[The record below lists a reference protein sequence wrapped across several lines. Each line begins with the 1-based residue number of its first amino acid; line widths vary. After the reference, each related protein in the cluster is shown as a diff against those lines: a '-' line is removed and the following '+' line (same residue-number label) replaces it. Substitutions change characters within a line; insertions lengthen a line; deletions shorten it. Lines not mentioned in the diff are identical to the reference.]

1 MECQMRRYH
10 KNSNGFTM
18 AEMLITVAII
28 VILCGFGFVAVIAHQ
43 RNLKRMEMDE
53 TAQEIFIA
61 AQNHLTAARANGQWS
76 SFLEKTAAE
85 GQEGS
90 RGTAMTYQPSDYNK
104 ASDADEASREF
115 YYFTTENTA
124 VKNGAEALI
133 LPEGSIDETLRGHH
147 FYVEYDAASGTVFGV
162 FYTDSDH
169 PITEVDAKAV
179 SRTEPNDRRDY
190 KADGKRTIIGYY
202 GGALGELNSPG
213 DLYAPS
219 VAVRNAESLV
229 LYVVDKNYYR
239 PVCSKTGAQSFQTKL
254 KLTFEGVTSGEKA
267 VKEVDPSN
275 PSSQTDAFSSAVL
288 AEESDGTFNV
298 VIPSSGASAQQTKA
312 VKAEYYAIVLDSI
325 VRKDGHFANL
335 FPEFIPGEDIR
346 VTVTL
351 TSDKAGEDV
360 SQTVTVNSL
369 FNSVK
374 TEKNG
379 IAASKTVVTVSNPRH
394 LENLSSEVS
403 GVDFAVVKDTTVD
416 TVSVV
421 RNLFWDEDTEAENV
435 AKAQNQ
441 RETVTAFLPAIAS
454 ATGMKSTY
462 GYYADGNQSIEKK
475 DIQVYSYTSKKFG
488 TGAVTSEDTKAQ
500 ISKGACYG
508 ITNTAIQTFE
518 GNNHMLAAFRFEGK
532 QEAALINRAAVLKV
546 SDLVIADATSCVTGE
561 VLNTSDG
568 GNAEM
573 PTAAL
578 LIAKA
583 NSGYAGNDNSA
594 SVENVQIIW
603 YQNGA
608 NKDGITTGNSKVT
621 TEPKAAGTMVY
632 SGNGIASLLIGSI
645 DADRKLSAEE
655 GQTVQQ
661 GEPTKKFTI
670 KNVTIQAGNFNTKKT
685 VNVGVEGNI
694 AAGMIGEIRS
704 GAVTIDGSKE
714 SGDAD
719 TSENNW
725 KTRCKINGKLTLNAM
740 KGTDPV
746 AGGLIGKV
754 ANTVT
759 NQEDLIL
766 QKVYLEADTLQMNG
780 LRKEGQ
786 SIGILGGLIGSVEG
800 GKSVKAEDA
809 DLIARD
815 VNVGIAEN
823 SQEWNAG
830 TAGGIIGSVTGGTKT
845 ELKNVRFTSVN
856 SRLGGKQ
863 AAGGVIGNFASGEG
877 TLESVHVLATSQNEN
892 AAEDNS
898 DKTTKNFRDLNI
910 TAGQEQPS
918 LTVTADQTVMNSS
931 AGGFFGAVTDSS
943 SQLSIRKSSLKTI
956 SMDAES
962 MGAGGSAQGTGNADL
977 TVTGTNVGGLIG
989 YCAGKATTIG
999 DTNSN
1004 DGVILTVQGSFTLG
1018 ENGKK
1023 AGNAG
1028 GLIGKIGNSASGG
1041 TNVSVAIQN
1050 VPLTVRTMTAYAEGT
1065 NGKEGTV
1072 GGFIGNAAT
1081 NVSGITLKDCNLSA
1095 NSVNLGAIETAS
1107 ENAVKAAGGAIGRI
1121 SSGTAVLENLTVLT
1135 PKTDAD
1141 CGEGAEDNYI
1151 KVTASQGKAGGLVGV
1166 AEIGTESLQ
1175 IANAAVSG
1183 SGANDQIEA
1192 GSSAGGL
1199 AGETQAVATSISNSM
1214 ASMYV
1219 RSEGNGGNVGG
1230 SSSTDGAGGLIGSAS
1245 GAVTIQ
1251 NSYSGG
1257 RTSKSEENKPA
1268 YQDKESGQGR
1278 YNVFLVSG
1286 SGAAGGLVGKST
1298 GTLNITNAYS
1308 TSSVKANGATSAAG
1322 GLIGDAQNLTAGNTY
1337 CTGRVYGASGTN
1349 TGSSTSSE
1357 STANYG
1363 YYAGKLGSILSSG
1376 SGRSNTN
1383 YYLKGMDG
1391 APQGAVGTLNGNST
1405 NIQLAE
1411 TVLTSADYYTENCP
1425 LKLNESSAS
1434 VYYYDSS
1441 STQEAAHY
1449 KNNKTVYP
1457 FKTVINTSAR
1467 ALYNPNTGI
1476 KNEGADENRYSQIGD
1491 WEVPAKAAATEFG
1504 PYALIYY
1511 ERIWNPD
1518 TKQLDPTFYYHG
1530 YAIPDGVSATDGSV
1544 QYTEIKTPDDK
1555 LPAGET
1561 WNDHHLLTSSERY
1574 VAEDGYLLLVSNEA
1588 IKEAGGEQSLFLHI
1602 RDSQGLN
1609 NTSINDSQWYTVISD
1624 LKSIN
1629 KYACNEFDG
1638 YVAYK
1643 VDLTVKGDNNRFMPN
1658 NNNAFGTGITIWKS
1672 KYDSNQNKWI
1682 PESPKV
1688 GFTCIPFFAD
1698 AVRGADKGIYQ
1709 NVAYSWT
1716 DSDTS
1721 NNGKA
1726 QAVIRSAEQLENLV
1740 SFDNSCDGF
1749 LSNNGK
1755 RITVEQRLDITYD
1768 EDKVTFYKNGNVNTE
1783 NQIYG
1788 SPTFNAIGKGTGG
1801 TFRSSLRPG
1810 KDENS
1815 KDYYVL
1821 DGLNHPLVGTGPG
1834 VHGGTV
1840 CDLQITNM
1848 HAQYVIGKV
1857 QDKNGNISTPDFN
1870 GSVHDIYVKNS
1881 ELTDG
1886 VIKEIRQAHVYAC
1899 KIQHT
1904 KITNNGFSQSIGNA
1918 SKVSDCTLEDVEIGQ
1933 NGFVETIGIDGTST
1947 VMNCTITNAKIGGD
1961 GFTREIKINSE
1972 VENCRISDAEI
1983 TGNGFAETIGND
1995 GASTVTNCT
2004 IANAKIGEDGF
2015 AQEIKNSSKVENCRI
2030 SDAEI
2035 TGNGFAGTIGNGGT
2049 SELTNCTI
2057 TNATIGKNG
2066 FIHQMN
2072 AGKVSACKIVNATIG
2087 ENGFIN
2093 QYAGTVTDCGIYA
2106 DQTQYDSSQIK
2117 HYKPYKSKN
2126 GIYDYV
2132 AIGIQPDGKRSSEF
2146 IVGFAKD
2153 PTVGGASIK
2162 RCYVAGSLYGAADVS
2177 GFTGRTDKGAEL
2189 NNNYANVVIE
2199 AGREAYGF
2207 SQEIVDYN
2215 AKIQNCHALGVI
2227 RKAQNASGFVGSIT
2241 NGKVSGNYTAFWTVS
2256 ADIWYPFYK
2265 NKTGGNSSNNY
2276 YLTECSINTSTGAPN
2291 TSNYNTNGV
2300 QGKTYQE
2307 LSALSISGQVKATSA
2322 NTKAYYKFMPN
2333 DSAHSVYPYPM
2344 PEGMTAYG
2352 DWSYYHLGAASLVYY
2367 ERIGDQYYLHG
2378 VTADVNG
2385 TEYMTIPGT
2394 LLNETGKTVTEDGYL
2409 LILKNTGGN
2418 DGEYSIGFSN
2428 VNGGNASEQY
2438 TVGTDDANKAFV
2450 QNDTLTS
2457 AMKNALGIK
2466 QDCTVYRFDP
2476 INYLTL
2482 NTEGFSARDT
2492 YALYS
2497 GGVGLTVR
2505 KGSNLIVKFSFL
2517 PIFADTV
2524 TAPTVQNVNGKT
2536 EISFASV
2543 QRDAAQDGADYIIR
2557 SACQLKLLSD
2567 WDGKALGGLGSWNNF
2582 DSDLAKRCS
2591 YLSSTNAGY
2600 KNQLVIRQDMDIQA
2614 PDTNRILFE
2623 NIDGTYKGQA
2633 YTVAG
2638 ESAAKPVKLSG
2649 LKSDFAKEIAPSGM
2663 ISSLVVEDAKYEL
2676 DSANQTRLD
2685 VISASND
2692 LESKGNKNEFV
2703 RYNRGTISDVTIQ
2716 NSDLGTGGLVY
2727 QNEYA
2732 KPSENA
2738 GDDYKSGVI
2747 QNCVIRNSDVKGA
2760 GLVWKNLG
2768 GSITDSS
2775 VENCKTGFAG
2785 FVQKNV
2791 SKDLGKDT
2799 DGNAVYVKAVVDN
2812 CSVRNIVA
2820 AGNGFAGNNTG
2831 VKPTTLFSSTEEQ
2844 AFASCRAEIR
2854 NCSVVNG
2861 VISGYGFAYEN
2872 EKNGLIENCQIYGD
2886 KSQYE
2891 EYLTEAATWTGEQ
2904 AKRRYYPYTDQA
2916 TQRKAA
2922 YELVTMTVKGNFSG
2936 AGFAESND
2944 ENCVIANCS
2953 VTGKIDWKNKQN
2965 LAGFIDVNKGN
2976 ITGSYNN
2983 VIMGSKDNNA
2993 SGKAS
2998 GFVNKNVGSISC
3010 CHSLGTIE
3018 GNKEIAGFAMKNSDK
3033 NSDGEISCSYSAMWS
3048 YKAKE
3053 YSLFAPDNAGGT
3065 FTSCYALSEDSNGTE
3080 ANGITKVTAETLK
3093 SNTELSGVTAGTEVK
3108 TVAYGQLNTGL
3119 SETSKY
3125 PFPCGSPITNYGD
3138 WKENVTA
3145 SGKEKTVTLLAG
3157 SSAVFAEEAVPAL
3170 MSEETADEDI
3180 LQEEGPR
3187 EIQAV
3192 LGEDETE
3199 LHLSEFVPQMKGWK
3213 LLGWLITSPSEL
3225 SASEKTT
3232 TVSDVVTKINK
3243 LSDGDAEASGSSK
3256 AVYELETGTKSYHY
3270 APDAVITVTED
3281 MTLSAVW
3288 VPDDDTVEKAKDG
3301 TLRMDENGNIL
3312 EDENEAVNTG
3322 TTETSEAGTTE
3333 LSTAG
3338 TTETSEAGTT
3348 ESSTAGTTETPEAGT
3363 TEPPT
3368 AGTTET
3374 PEVGT
3379 TESSTAGTTETPK
3392 EGTTESSTTG
3402 TTEMSE
3408 TGATESTELSSSG
3421 TETSAENGGGTCYEI
3436 YQAEY

>member
-1 MECQMRRYH
+1 MRRYH

-61 AQNHLTAARANGQWS
+61 AQNHLTAARASGQWS
-76 SFLEKTAAE
+76 SFLEKTAAK

-90 RGTAMTYQPSDYNK
+90 RGTVMSYKPSDYDK
-104 ASDADEASREF
+104 VSDADAESRKF
-115 YYFTTENTA
+115 YYFTTESAEA

-169 PITEVDAKAV
+169 PITADDATAV
-179 SRTEPNDRRDY
+179 SLSRTDPDARRDY
-190 KADGKRTIIGYY
+190 KVDGKRTIIGYY

-239 PVCSKTGAQSFQTKL
+239 PVSSKTGAPNFKTKL

-275 PSSQTDAFSSAVL
+275 SSSQTDAFSSAVL
-288 AEESDGTFNV
+288 AEESEGTFNV
-298 VIPSSGASAQQTKA
+298 VIPSSGASAQQTTA

-325 VRKDGHFANL
+325 VRKDGHFADL

-346 VTVTL
+346 ITATL

-374 TEKNG
+374 TEKNLSG
-379 IAASKTVVTVSNPRH
+379 IASKTVVTVSNPRH

-403 GVDFAVVKDTTVD
+403 GVDFAEIVKDTTVD

-421 RNLFWDEDTEAENV
+421 RNLFWDEDAEAEDV
-435 AKAQNQ
+435 AKAQSQ
-441 RETVTAFLPAIAS
+441 KETVTAFLPAIAS
-454 ATGMKSTY
+454 ATGMESPF
-462 GYYADGNQSIEKK
+462 GYYADGNQEIAKG
-475 DIQVYSYTSKKFG
+475 DIQVYSYTAKKFG
-488 TGAVTSEDTKAQ
+488 TGAVTSEDAKAT

-518 GNNHMLAAFRFEGK
+518 GNNHMLAAFRFEGM
-532 QEAALINRAAVLKV
+532 QEAALINRAAAVLKV

-561 VLNTSDG
+561 VLNASDG
-568 GNAEM
+568 SNAEM

-583 NSGYAGNDNSA
+583 NSGYAENNGA
-594 SVENVQIIW
+594 SVENVQIVW
-603 YQNGA
+603 YPEGT
-608 NKDGITTGNSKVT
+608 NKDEITTGNSAI
-621 TEPKAAGTMVY
+621 AAAPDAEGTMVY
-632 SGNGIASLLIGSI
+632 SENGIASLLIGSI
-645 DADRKLSAEE
+645 DADQKLSVEE

-661 GEPTKKFTI
+661 GEPSKKFII

-714 SGDAD
+714 AGDAD

-725 KTRCKINGKLTLNAM
+725 KTNCKINGKLTLNAM
-740 KGTDPV
+740 KGMDPV

-754 ANTVT
+754 ADTVT

-786 SIGILGGLIGSVEG
+786 STGILGGLIGSVEG
-800 GKSVKAEDA
+800 GKSVKVEEA
-809 DLIARD
+809 DLIAKN
-815 VNVGIAEN
+815 VHVGIAEN

-830 TAGGIIGSVTGGTKT
+830 TAGGVIGSVIGGTKA

-856 SRLGGKQ
+856 SLLGGKK

-877 TLESVHVLATSQNEN
+877 TLESVHVLATGQNEN
-892 AAEDNS
+892 AAEGS
-898 DKTTKNFRDLNI
+898 SGKITKTFRDLNI
-910 TAGQEQPS
+910 TVGQEQPS
-918 LTVTADQTVMNSS
+918 LTVAVDQTVMDSS
-931 AGGFFGAVTDSS
+931 AGGFFGAVTDHA

-956 SMDAES
+956 SLNAES
-962 MGAGGSAQGTGNADL
+962 MGAGGSAKGTGNADL

-989 YCAGKATTIG
+989 YCADKITTIG

-1004 DGVILTVQGSFTLG
+1004 DEVILTVLGNFTLG
-1018 ENGKK
+1018 KKDKK
-1023 AGNAG
+1023 AGNTG

-1041 TNVSVAIQN
+1041 TNVSVTIQN
-1050 VPLTVRTMTAYAEGT
+1050 VPLTVRTMTAYAEGS

-1095 NSVNLGAIETAS
+1095 NSVNLGAIEAAS

-1121 SSGTAVLENLTVLT
+1121 SSGKAVLENLTVLT
-1135 PKTDAD
+1135 PKADAD

-1166 AEIGTESLQ
+1166 AESGTASLQ
-1175 IANAAVSG
+1175 ITNAAVSG
-1183 SGANDQIEA
+1183 SGTNDQIEA

-1199 AGETQAVATSISNSM
+1199 AGETQAAETSISNSM

-1245 GAVTIQ
+1245 GTVTIQ

-1257 RTSKSEENKPA
+1257 RTSKNEENKPA

-1322 GLIGDAQNLTAGNTY
+1322 GLIGDAQSLTAGNTY

-1349 TGSSTSSE
+1349 TGSSISSE

-1363 YYAGKLGSILSSG
+1363 YYAGKLGSISSSG

-1411 TVLTSADYYTENCP
+1411 TILTSADYYTENCP

-1449 KNNKTVYP
+1449 ENNKTVYP
-1457 FKTVINTSAR
+1457 FKTVIDTSSFAR

-1476 KNEGADENRYSQIGD
+1476 KNEGAGENRYSQIGD

-1629 KYACNEFDG
+1629 KYACSEFDG
-1638 YVAYK
+1638 YMAYK
-1643 VDLTVKGDNNRFMPN
+1643 VDLTVNGNNNRFMPN
-1658 NNNAFGTGITIWKS
+1658 WNNAFGAGITIWKS
-1672 KYDSNQNKWI
+1672 EYDSNQKKWI
-1682 PESPKV
+1682 PKSPKV

-1716 DSDTS
+1716 DSDMS

-1726 QAVIRSAEQLENLV
+1726 QAVIRSAEQLQKLANFEN
-1740 SFDNSCDGF
+1740 SSQSGYMKWNGT
-1749 LSNNGK
+1749 LSMW
-1755 RITVEQRLDITYD
+1755 IQQRLDITFDD
-1768 EDKVTFYKNGNVNTE
+1768 EKVLFYANNIATTKSE
-1783 NQIYG
+1783 NQARYT
-1788 SPTFNAIGKGTGG
+1788 SPTFNTISCGSQYS
-1801 TFRSSLRPG
+1801 SSL
-1810 KDENS
+1810 N
-1815 KDYYVL
+1815 DYDDSFYVL
-1821 DGLNHPLVGTGPG
+1821 DGLNNSFVKEIQ
-1834 VHGGTV
+1834 GGKLF
-1840 CDLQITNM
+1840 DIRISNM
-1848 HAQYVIGKV
+1848 TADNVI
-1857 QDKNGNISTPDFN
+1857 D
-1870 GSVHDIYVKNS
+1870 SVHDNLETSSAYNIKIYASIFTQSVINS
-1881 ELTDG
+1881 IVNAEVSDIHVDG
-1886 VIKEIRQAHVYAC
+1886 SEMKLDGMCLNISNGKFTNGTIANSKIKQ
-1899 KIQHT
+1899 
-1904 KITNNGFSQSIGNA
+1904 NGFAGTIGNA
-1918 SKVSDCTLEDVEIGQ
+1918 GA
-1933 NGFVETIGIDGTST
+1933 ST
-1947 VMNCTITNAKIGGD
+1947 VTNCTITNAQIGGD
-1961 GFTREIKINSE
+1961 GFAHEIKNSSK
-1972 VENCRISDAEI
+1972 VENCSISDAEI

-2004 IANAKIGEDGF
+2004 LTNAKIGGDGF
-2015 AQEIKNSSKVENCRI
+2015 AHEIKRSSNIENCSI
-2030 SDAEI
+2030 SDAKI
-2035 TGNGFAGTIGNGGT
+2035 TGNGFARTIGNDGA
-2049 SELTNCTI
+2049 SELTNCAI
-2057 TNATIGKNG
+2057 TNATIGENG

-2072 AGKVSACKIVNATIG
+2072 SGKVSECKIVNATIG
-2087 ENGFIN
+2087 KNGFIN
-2093 QYAGTVTDCGIYA
+2093 QYAGTVTNCGIYA
-2106 DQTQYDSSQIK
+2106 DIAQYDANQIK

-2126 GIYDYV
+2126 GTYDYV
-2132 AIGIQPDGKRSSEF
+2132 AIGIQPDGTRSKEF
-2146 IVGFAKD
+2146 IVGFAKE
-2153 PTVGGASIK
+2153 PTVCGGASIK
-2162 RCYVAGSLYGAADVS
+2162 RCYVAGSLYGAFDVS
-2177 GFTGRTDKGAEL
+2177 GFTGRADKGAEL

-2199 AGREAYGF
+2199 TGQEAYGF
-2207 SQEIVDYN
+2207 AQEIIEYN

-2241 NGKVSGNYTAFWTVS
+2241 NGKVSDNYAAFWTVS
-2256 ADIWYPFYK
+2256 ADTWYPFYK
-2265 NKTGGNSSNNY
+2265 NKTGGNSGNNY
-2276 YLTECSINTSTGAPN
+2276 YLTECAINTDTGSSN
-2291 TSNYNTNGV
+2291 TPDYNTNGV
-2300 QGKTYQE
+2300 QEKTYQE
-2307 LSALSISGQVKATSA
+2307 LSALNISGQKKATSA

-2333 DSAHSVYPYPM
+2333 DTAHSVYPYPM

-2367 ERIGDQYYLHG
+2367 EKIGDQYYLHG
-2378 VTADVNG
+2378 VTADANG
-2385 TEYMTIPGT
+2385 TEYMAIPDT
-2394 LLNETGKTVTEDGYL
+2394 LLNETGKTVTDDGYL
-2409 LILKNTGGN
+2409 LILEGTGNEADSYSISFDNAIGGN
-2418 DGEYSIGFSN
+2418 S
-2428 VNGGNASEQY
+2428 SEKC
-2438 TVGTDDANKAFV
+2438 TIKSEDANKAFAKA
-2450 QNDTLTS
+2450 NDALTS
-2457 AMKNALGIK
+2457 AIKKALGTK
-2466 QDCTVYRFDP
+2466 LDCTIYQFDP
-2476 INYLTL
+2476 TEYVKL
-2482 NTEGFSARDT
+2482 NKNGFSALDT
-2492 YALYS
+2492 YAQYS
-2497 GGVGLTVR
+2497 GGVGLTVTQ
-2505 KGSNLIVKFSFL
+2505 GSNLMAKFSFL

-2536 EISFASV
+2536 EISFALV
-2543 QRDAAQDGADYIIR
+2543 QKDAAQDGADYIIR
-2557 SACQLKLLSD
+2557 SARQLELLSD
-2567 WDGKALGGLGSWNNF
+2567 WDEKALRNNF
-2582 DSDLAKRCS
+2582 DKDSAKRYS
-2591 YLSSTNAGY
+2591 YLSSTNTGY
-2600 KNQLVIRQDMDIQA
+2600 KNHLVIRQDMDLQA
-2614 PDTNRILFE
+2614 PDTSGILFE
-2623 NIDGTYKGQA
+2623 NIDGTYKGQT
-2633 YTVAG
+2633 YTVTG
-2638 ESAAKPVKLSG
+2638 ESTEKPVKLSG
-2649 LKSDFAKEIAPSGM
+2649 LTVDFAGKIAPSGM
-2663 ISSLVVEDAKYEL
+2663 ISSLIVDGAAYKLASEDEIRSDKI
-2676 DSANQTRLD
+2676 R
-2685 VISASND
+2685 ASND
-2692 LESKGNKNEFV
+2692 LTSEGSNNEFV
-2703 RYNRGTISDVTIQ
+2703 RYNHGTISDVTIQ

-2727 QNEYA
+2727 QNEYV

-2738 GDDYKSGVI
+2738 GDDYRSGVI
-2747 QNCVIRNSDVKGA
+2747 QNCVIRNSEVKGA

-2768 GSITDSS
+2768 GSITGSS

-2791 SKDLGKDT
+2791 SKPLGTDT
-2799 DGNAVYVKAVVDN
+2799 SGNKIYAKAVVDN

-2831 VKPTTLFSSTEEQ
+2831 VKPTAPFSSTEE

-2861 VISGYGFAYEN
+2861 MISGYGFVYEN
-2872 EKNGLIENCQIYGD
+2872 ETNGLVENCQIYGD

-2904 AKRRYYPYTDQA
+2904 ANNRRYYPYTDQA
-2916 TQRKAA
+2916 AAQRKAA
-2922 YELVTMTVKGNFSG
+2922 YELITLTGTTDNGFSG

-2953 VTGKIDWKNKQN
+2953 VTGTINWKNTKP
-2965 LAGFIDVNKGN
+2965 LAGFINSNKGE
-2976 ITGSYNN
+2976 ITGSYSN
-2983 VIMGSKDNNA
+2983 VSMGSKNNA

-2998 GFVNKNVGSISC
+2998 GFVNDNEGSISF
-3010 CHSLGTIE
+3010 CHTLGTIE
-3018 GNKEIAGFAMKNSDK
+3018 GNSSIAGFSMDNKEGN
-3033 NSDGEISCSYSAMWS
+3033 ISYSYSAMWS
-3048 YKAKE
+3048 YKASN

-3065 FTSCYALSEDSNGTE
+3065 FISCYALSKINGTE
-3080 ANGITKVTAETLK
+3080 DHGITKVTAETLK
-3093 SNTELSGVTAGTEVK
+3093 SKTEQLSGVTAGTTAK
-3108 TVAYGQLNTGL
+3108 TVAYGQLNTSL
-3119 SETSKY
+3119 NETSEY
-3125 PFPCGSPITNYGD
+3125 PFPCGSSITNYGD
-3138 WKENVTA
+3138 WQESVTA
-3145 SGKEKTVTLLAG
+3145 SGNEKTVTLLAG
-3157 SSAVFAEEAVPAL
+3157 SNAAFAGEAIPAL
-3170 MSEETADEDI
+3170 MSEEMADEDI

-3199 LHLSEFVPQMKGWK
+3199 LNLSEFVPQMKGWK

-3312 EDENEAVNTG
+3312 DDENEA
-3322 TTETSEAGTTE
+3322 E
-3333 LSTAG
+3333 STG

-3348 ESSTAGTTETPEAGT
+3348 ESSTAGTTETSEAG
-3363 TEPPT
+3363 
-3368 AGTTET
+3368 A
-3374 PEVGT
+3374 
-3379 TESSTAGTTETPK
+3379 TESSTAGTTETPE
-3392 EGTTESSTTG
+3392 EGTTESATTG
-3402 TTEMSE
+3402 TTESPEEGTTESATTGTTEASE
-3408 TGATESTELSSSG
+3408 TESTELSSSG
-3421 TETSAENGGGTCYEI
+3421 TETYAE
-3436 YQAEY
+3436 

>member
-1 MECQMRRYH
+1 MRRYH

-61 AQNHLTAARANGQWS
+61 AQNHLTAARASGQWS

-85 GQEGS
+85 GQDGS
-90 RGTAMTYQPSDYNK
+90 RGTAISYERSDYDK
-104 ASDADEASREF
+104 ASDADAASRKF

-147 FYVEYDAASGTVFGV
+147 FYVEYDASSGTVFGV

-169 PITEVDAKAV
+169 AITADDAQKV

-239 PVCSKTGAQSFQTKL
+239 PVSSKTGAQSFQTKL
-254 KLTFEGVTSGEKA
+254 KLTIEGVTSGEKA
-267 VKEVDPSN
+267 VKEVDLSN

-346 VTVTL
+346 ITVTL

-374 TEKNG
+374 TEKDG

-403 GVDFAVVKDTTVD
+403 GVDFEENQIVKDTTVD

-421 RNLFWDEDTEAENV
+421 RNLFWDEDAEAENV
-435 AKAQNQ
+435 VKAQDQ
-441 RETVTAFLPAIAS
+441 KEMVTAFLPAIAS
-454 ATGMKSTY
+454 ATGMESPF
-462 GYYADGNQSIEKK
+462 GYYADGNQKIAKG
-475 DIQVYSYTSKKFG
+475 DIQVYSYTAKKFG

-518 GNNHMLAAFRFEGK
+518 GNNHMLAAFRFEGM
-532 QEAALINRAAVLKV
+532 QEAALINRAAAVLKV

-583 NSGYAGNDNSA
+583 NSGYAENNGA
-594 SVENVQIIW
+594 SVENVQIVW
-603 YQNGA
+603 YPEGA
-608 NKDGITTGNSKVT
+608 NKNGLT
-621 TEPKAAGTMVY
+621 TENSAITAATDAKGTMVY
-632 SGNGIASLLIGSI
+632 SENGIASLLIGSI
-645 DADRKLSAEE
+645 DADHKLSVEE
-655 GQTVQQ
+655 GQTAQQ

-670 KNVTIQAGNFNTKKT
+670 KNVTIQAGNFNAKKT

-754 ANTVT
+754 ADTVT

-800 GKSVKAEDA
+800 RKSVKAEEA
-809 DLIARD
+809 DLIAKN
-815 VNVGIAEN
+815 VNIGIAEN

-830 TAGGIIGSVTGGTKT
+830 TAGGIIGSVTEGTKT

-863 AAGGVIGNFASGEG
+863 AVGGVIGNFASGEG
-877 TLESVHVLATSQNEN
+877 TLESVHVLATGQNEN

-898 DKTTKNFRDLNI
+898 GKTTKNFRDLNI
-910 TAGQEQPS
+910 TVGQEQPS

-956 SMDAES
+956 SMDAKS
-962 MGAGGSAQGTGNADL
+962 MGTGESAQGTGNADL

-1107 ENAVKAAGGAIGRI
+1107 ENAVKAVGGAIGRI
-1121 SSGTAVLENLTVLT
+1121 SSGKAVLENLTVLT
-1135 PKTDAD
+1135 SKADTD

-1166 AEIGTESLQ
+1166 AESGTESLQ

-1183 SGANDQIEA
+1183 SGTNDQIEA

-1199 AGETQAVATSISNSM
+1199 AGETQAAATSISNSM

-1245 GAVTIQ
+1245 GTVTIQ

-1257 RTSKSEENKPA
+1257 RTTGGKYADSTDGK
-1268 YQDKESGQGR
+1268 GR
-1278 YNVFLVSG
+1278 YNVCLQKG
-1286 SGAAGGLVGKST
+1286 TGAAGGVLGKMLS
-1298 GTLNITNAYS
+1298 GSLNVTNVYS
-1308 TSSVKANGATSAAG
+1308 TSSVAVLTASTAEDGTDAG
-1322 GLIGDAQNLTAGNTY
+1322 GFVGHVTNLTAENTY
-1337 CTGRVYGASGTN
+1337 CTGRVYATNSASTTPGATPHYGT
-1349 TGSSTSSE
+1349 
-1357 STANYG
+1357 
-1363 YYAGKLGSILSSG
+1363 YAGKLTSFSG
-1376 SGRSNTN
+1376 SKN
-1383 YYLKGMDG
+1383 YYLGGIKGATDN
-1391 APQGAVGTLNGNST
+1391 AIGTLNGNSDPVAVKQNVS
-1405 NIQLAE
+1405 NILNE
-1411 TVLTSADYYTENCP
+1411 ADYNDNDSALRKDVPSDQKTYCYDTALEDTTYP
-1425 LKLNESSAS
+1425 LKNVTTAP
-1434 VYYYDSS
+1434 
-1441 STQEAAHY
+1441 AH
-1449 KNNKTVYP
+1449 TVYD
-1457 FKTVINTSAR
+1457 
-1467 ALYNPNTGI
+1467 PNTGD
-1476 KNEGADENRYSQIGD
+1476 KVTGESADGNQYAQIGD
-1491 WEVPAKAAATEFG
+1491 WEIPEKQSLEGAYG
-1504 PYALIYY
+1504 LIYY
-1511 ERIWNPD
+1511 ERVQGD
-1518 TKQLDPTFYYHG
+1518 DTFYYHG
-1530 YAIPDGVSATDGSV
+1530 YMLASGDSIQNAVYTEVSNDGSSD
-1544 QYTEIKTPDDK
+1544 PFLHD
-1555 LPAGET
+1555 AGK
-1561 WNDHHLLTSSERY
+1561 Y
-1574 VAEDGYLLLVSNEA
+1574 VVEDGYLLL
-1588 IKEAGGEQSLFLHI
+1588 IKKEI
-1602 RDSQGLN
+1602 N
-1609 NTSINDSQWYTVISD
+1609 NQENLQLGFGRQESSIYDI
-1624 LKSIN
+1624 
-1629 KYACNEFDG
+1629 
-1638 YVAYK
+1638 
-1643 VDLTVKGDNNRFMPN
+1643 KGDIINVRDLEKCSNSITEIGDYNSYFIDMPVQKMWETAYLYTPSSN
-1658 NNNAFGTGITIWKS
+1658 SFGIAVSILLKKAEWNWDAKAAFT
-1672 KYDSNQNKWI
+1672 
-1682 PESPKV
+1682 
-1688 GFTCIPFFAD
+1688 FIPFFAD
-1698 AVRGADKGIYQ
+1698 TVTAPK
-1709 NVAYSWT
+1709 
-1716 DSDTS
+1716 
-1721 NNGKA
+1721 KA
-1726 QAVIRSAEQLENLV
+1726 PDGQWKLQSVSKEKEINKVIIRSARQLKYLAEY
-1740 SFDNSCDGF
+1740 DNYHPESWYGGY
-1749 LSNNGK
+1749 LKGTSVVV
-1755 RITVEQRLDITYD
+1755 TVEQQMDITFD
-1768 EDKVTFYKNGNVNTE
+1768 SSKVIFMENGEKIKKE
-1783 NQIYG
+1783 NNPEIYQ
-1788 SPTFNAIGKGTGG
+1788 SPTFKYITNLSVYQSSRRKGSVT
-1801 TFRSSLRPG
+1801 
-1810 KDENS
+1810 N
-1815 KDYYVL
+1815 DYYIL
-1821 DGLNHPLVGTGPG
+1821 DGLTNPFVDTVDAGYLCHLQVTNIKAPYFIRLETGGQDIVSISDIHIKGAVFGTGEQYDEKTDAG
-1834 VHGGTV
+1834 FIVTVDGRKIDNCSIENAIIHG
-1840 CDLQITNM
+1840 
-1848 HAQYVIGKV
+1848 
-1857 QDKNGNISTPDFN
+1857 NGF
-1870 GSVHDIYVKNS
+1870 VKN
-1881 ELTDG
+1881 
-1886 VIKEIRQAHVYAC
+1886 VK
-1899 KIQHT
+1899 
-1904 KITNNGFSQSIGNA
+1904 TNNTSTINNCYIKNA
-1918 SKVSDCTLEDVEIGQ
+1918 IIDG
-1933 NGFVETIGIDGTST
+1933 NGFVEENELGNISQC
-1947 VMNCTITNAKIGGD
+1947 NL
-1961 GFTREIKINSE
+1961 INVE
-1972 VENCRISDAEI
+1972 VR
-1983 TGNGFAETIGND
+1983 GNGFAK
-1995 GASTVTNCT
+1995 TNSG
-2004 IANAKIGEDGF
+2004 KISDSC
-2015 AQEIKNSSKVENCRI
+2015 IKNAI
-2030 SDAEI
+2030 IAE
-2035 TGNGFAGTIGNGGT
+2035 NGFAEENNGRIENCGI
-2049 SELTNCTI
+2049 SSDPSLYPSVVEEDNYSQYYHPYTN
-2057 TNATIGKNG
+2057 G
-2066 FIHQMN
+2066 N
-2072 AGKVSACKIVNATIG
+2072 AG
-2087 ENGFIN
+2087 E
-2093 QYAGTVTDCGIYA
+2093 
-2106 DQTQYDSSQIK
+2106 
-2117 HYKPYKSKN
+2117 
-2126 GIYDYV
+2126 YDYV
-2132 AIGIQPDGKRSSEF
+2132 AIGITPAGTKNSEN
-2146 IVGFAKD
+2146 IAGFVNKQRNSQGNGVYKCFV
-2153 PTVGGASIK
+2153 TGHI
-2162 RCYVAGSLYGAADVS
+2162 YGSGDVS
-2177 GFTGRTDKGAEL
+2177 GFVCEVTDRPDFINCYSNVIIDAGGKAAGFSLDMRGR
-2189 NNNYANVVIE
+2189 VIGCHALGTIYSE
-2199 AGREAYGF
+2199 EEAYGF
-2207 SQEIVDYN
+2207 AGTTAANISDCYE
-2215 AKIQNCHALGVI
+2215 
-2227 RKAQNASGFVGSIT
+2227 
-2241 NGKVSGNYTAFWTVS
+2241 AFWS
-2256 ADIWYPFYK
+2256 IKGNGWYPFFKTRTEGTVSK
-2265 NKTGGNSSNNY
+2265 NF
-2276 YLTECSINTSTGAPN
+2276 YLTECSINTDSGVA
-2291 TSNYNTNGV
+2291 NTNGYV
-2300 QGKTYQE
+2300 SGQVDGKTYVE
-2307 LSALSISGQVKATSA
+2307 LCNLSIDGLLDQAAEGKTVG
-2322 NTKAYYKFMPN
+2322 YYKYMPN
-2333 DSAHSVYPYPM
+2333 DSTHSVYPYPM

-2378 VTADVNG
+2378 VTADANG

-2409 LILKNTGGN
+2409 LILKNAGGN
-2418 DGEYSIGFSN
+2418 GGEYSIGFSS
-2428 VNGGNASEQY
+2428 VNGKNASEQY
-2438 TVGTDDANKAFV
+2438 TVGTADADKAFV
-2450 QNDTLTS
+2450 RNDTLTS
-2457 AMKNALGIK
+2457 AMKNALGIN
-2466 QDCTVYRFDP
+2466 QECTVYQFDP
-2476 INYLTL
+2476 TNYVKL
-2482 NTEGFSARDT
+2482 NKDGFSALDT
-2492 YALYS
+2492 YAQYS
-2497 GGVGLTVR
+2497 GGVGLTVTQ
-2505 KGSNLIVKFSFL
+2505 GSNLMAKFSFL

-2543 QRDAAQDGADYIIR
+2543 QKDAAQDGADYIIR
-2557 SACQLKLLSD
+2557 SARQLKLLSD
-2567 WDGKALGGLGSWNNF
+2567 WDADSWKNNF
-2582 DSDLAKRCS
+2582 DKDLAKRYS
-2591 YLSSTNAGY
+2591 YLSSTNTGY
-2600 KNQLVIRQDMDIQA
+2600 KNHLVIRQDMDIQA
-2614 PDTNRILFE
+2614 PDTNRILFG

-2633 YTVAG
+2633 YTVTG
-2638 ESAAKPVKLSG
+2638 ESTAKPVKLSG
-2649 LKSDFAKEIAPSGM
+2649 LTSDFAEKIAPSGT
-2663 ISSLVVEDAKYEL
+2663 ISSLVVEDAAYRIASEDEARPDK
-2676 DSANQTRLD
+2676 
-2685 VISASND
+2685 ISASND
-2692 LESKGNKNEFV
+2692 LNSEDSNEFV
-2703 RYNRGTISDVTIQ
+2703 RYNHGTISDVTIQ
-2716 NSDLGTGGLVY
+2716 NSKLGTGGLVY

-2785 FVQKNV
+2785 FVQKNM
-2791 SKDLGKDT
+2791 SKDLGKDA
-2799 DGNAVYVKAVVDN
+2799 DGNAVYAKAVVDS
-2812 CSVRNIVA
+2812 CSVRNIVT

-2831 VKPTTLFSSTEEQ
+2831 VELNAQLAADEQ
-2844 AFASCRAEIR
+2844 AVASSQATIR

-2891 EYLTEAATWTGEQ
+2891 EYLTEAATWTGGQE
-2904 AKRRYYPYTDQA
+2904 KRRYYPYTDQSA
-2916 TQRKAA
+2916 QRKAA
-2922 YELVTMTVKGNFSG
+2922 YELVTLTVKGDFYG

-2953 VTGKIDWKNKQN
+2953 VTGTIDWKNKKN
-2965 LAGFIDVNKGN
+2965 LAGFINVNKGN

-2998 GFVNKNVGSISC
+2998 GFVNKNEGSISF
-3010 CHSLGTIE
+3010 CHTLGTIE
-3018 GNKEIAGFAMKNSDK
+3018 GNSQIAGFTMENSK
-3033 NSDGEISCSYSAMWS
+3033 GEISCSYSAMWS
-3048 YKAKE
+3048 YNANN
-3053 YSLFAPDNAGGT
+3053 YSYFSPDKAGGAFT
-3065 FTSCYALSEDSNGTE
+3065 FCYALSKSNGTE

-3093 SNTELSGVTAGTEVK
+3093 SKTVLSGVTAGTEVK
-3108 TVAYGQLNTGL
+3108 TVAYGQLNAGL
-3119 SETSKY
+3119 NETSEY
-3125 PFPCGSPITNYGD
+3125 PFPCGSSIITNYGD
-3138 WKENVTA
+3138 WQENVTA

-3157 SSAVFAEEAVPAL
+3157 SNAAFAGEAIPAL
-3170 MSEETADEDI
+3170 MSEEMADEDI

-3192 LGEDETE
+3192 LEEDETE
-3199 LHLSEFVPQMKGWK
+3199 LNLSEFVPQMKGWK

-3312 EDENEAVNTG
+3312 EDENEAESTG
-3322 TTETSEAGTTE
+3322 NAEA
-3333 LSTAG
+3333 SADPSSIAG
-3338 TTETSEAGTT
+3338 TTETPEEGAK

-3363 TEPPT
+3363 TEPST

-3374 PEVGT
+3374 PEEGT
-3379 TESSTAGTTETPK
+3379 TESATTGTTESPE
-3392 EGTTESSTTG
+3392 EGATESSTTG

>member
-61 AQNHLTAARANGQWS
+61 AQNHLTAARASGQWS
-76 SFLEKTAAE
+76 SFLEKTSAE
-85 GQEGS
+85 GQAGS
-90 RGTAMTYQPSDYNK
+90 RGTAMAYVPSDYNK
-104 ASDADEASREF
+104 ASDADAASRKF
-115 YYFTTENTA
+115 YYFATESAEA

-169 PITEVDAKAV
+169 AITADDAQTV
-179 SRTEPNDRRDY
+179 SRTDPDARRDY

-239 PVCSKTGAQSFQTKL
+239 PVSSKTGAPNFKTKL
-254 KLTFEGVTSGEKA
+254 KLTFEGVTSGKKA

-298 VIPSSGASAQQTKA
+298 VISSSGASAQQTKA

-325 VRKDGHFANL
+325 VRKDGHFADL

-346 VTVTL
+346 ITATL

-374 TEKNG
+374 TEKNLSG
-379 IAASKTVVTVSNPRH
+379 IASKTVVTVSNPRH

-403 GVDFAVVKDTTVD
+403 GVDFAAAGKQIVKDTTVD

-421 RNLFWDEDTEAENV
+421 RNLFWDEDAEAENV

-441 RETVTAFLPAIAS
+441 KETVTAFLPAIAS

-462 GYYADGNQSIEKK
+462 GYYANGNQSIEKK
-475 DIQVYSYTSKKFG
+475 DIQVYSYTAKKFG

-518 GNNHMLAAFRFEGK
+518 GNNHMLAAFRFEGM
-532 QEAALINRAAVLKV
+532 QEAALINRAAAVLKV
-546 SDLVIADATSCVTGE
+546 SDLAIADATSCVTGE

-568 GNAEM
+568 GNAEI

-583 NSGYAGNDNSA
+583 NSGYAENNGA
-594 SVENVQIIW
+594 SVENVQIVW
-603 YQNGA
+603 YPEGA
-608 NKDGITTGNSKVT
+608 NKNELT
-621 TEPKAAGTMVY
+621 TENSAITAATDAEGTMVY
-632 SGNGIASLLIGSI
+632 SENGIASLLIGSI
-645 DADRKLSAEE
+645 DADHKLSAEE
-655 GQTVQQ
+655 GQTAQQ

-754 ANTVT
+754 ADTVT

-786 SIGILGGLIGSVEG
+786 SIGILGGLIGSVKG

-809 DLIARD
+809 DLIAKN

-830 TAGGIIGSVTGGTKT
+830 TTGGIIGSVTGGTKT

-877 TLESVHVLATSQNEN
+877 VLESVHVLATGQNEN

-898 DKTTKNFRDLNI
+898 GKTTKNFRDLNI
-910 TAGQEQPS
+910 TVGQEQPS

-962 MGAGGSAQGTGNADL
+962 MEAGESAQGTGNADL

-1004 DGVILTVQGSFTLG
+1004 DGVILTVQGNFTLG

-1065 NGKEGTV
+1065 NGKDGTV

-1121 SSGTAVLENLTVLT
+1121 SSGKAVLENLTVLT
-1135 PKTDAD
+1135 SKADAD

-1166 AEIGTESLQ
+1166 AESGTESLQ

-1183 SGANDQIEA
+1183 SGTNDQIEA

-1199 AGETQAVATSISNSM
+1199 AGETQAAATSISNSM

-1245 GAVTIQ
+1245 GTVTIQ

-1257 RTSKSEENKPA
+1257 RTSKNEENKPA

-1322 GLIGDAQNLTAGNTY
+1322 GLIGDAQSLTAGNTY
-1337 CTGRVYGASGTN
+1337 CIGRVYGASGTN

-1363 YYAGKLGSILSSG
+1363 YYAGKLGSISSSG

-1383 YYLKGMDG
+1383 YYLKGMKG

-1405 NIQLAE
+1405 SIQLAE
-1411 TVLTSADYYTENCP
+1411 TILTSADYYTENCP
-1425 LKLNESSAS
+1425 LKPNASSAS

-1441 STQEAAHY
+1441 STQEDAHY
-1449 KNNKTVYP
+1449 ANNKTVYP
-1457 FKTVINTSAR
+1457 FKTVITSLAR
-1467 ALYNPNTGI
+1467 SLYNPNTGI
-1476 KNEGADENRYSQIGD
+1476 KNEGADASYSQIGD

-1530 YAIPDGVSATDGSV
+1530 YAIPDGASATDGSV

-1588 IKEAGGEQSLFLHI
+1588 IKEAGGEEQLFLHI

-1609 NTSINDSQWYTVISD
+1609 NTSINDSMWYTEISD
-1624 LKSIN
+1624 LKSID
-1629 KYACNEFDG
+1629 KYKCSEFDG
-1638 YVAYK
+1638 YEAYK

-1658 NNNAFGTGITIWKS
+1658 NNNAFGAGITIWKK
-1672 KYDSNQNKWI
+1672 KYDSNAKKWI
-1682 PESPKV
+1682 PENPKA

-1709 NVAYSWT
+1709 DVAYSWT

-1726 QAVIRSAEQLENLV
+1726 QAVIRSAEQLQKLANFEN
-1740 SFDNSCDGF
+1740 SSGSGYMKWNGT
-1749 LSNNGK
+1749 LSMW
-1755 RITVEQRLDITYD
+1755 IQQRLDITFD
-1768 EDKVTFYKNGNVNTE
+1768 DKKVLFYANNIATMESEYPDRYK
-1783 NQIYG
+1783 
-1788 SPTFNAIGKGTGG
+1788 SPTFNTISCGSQY
-1801 TFRSSLRPG
+1801 SSSRNG
-1810 KDENS
+1810 YDNS
-1815 KDYYVL
+1815 FYVL
-1821 DGLNHPLVGTGPG
+1821 DGLNNSLVKEIQ
-1834 VHGGTV
+1834 GGKLF
-1840 CDLQITNM
+1840 DIRISNM
-1848 HAQYVIGKV
+1848 TAENVV
-1857 QDKNGNISTPDFN
+1857 
-1870 GSVHDIYVKNS
+1870 GSVHDNLQTNSAYNIVIYDSIFTKSIINS
-1881 ELTDG
+1881 IINAEVSDIHVDGSEMNLDGMCLT
-1886 VIKEIRQAHVYAC
+1886 
-1899 KIQHT
+1899 
-1904 KITNNGFSQSIGNA
+1904 ITNGKFSNGTIANSKIERNGFA
-1918 SKVSDCTLEDVEIGQ
+1918 
-1933 NGFVETIGIDGTST
+1933 ETINNGGAVT
-1947 VMNCTITNAKIGGD
+1947 NCTITNAKIGGD
-1961 GFTREIKINSE
+1961 GFAQEIKNSSK
-1972 VENCRISDAEI
+1972 VKNCSISDAEI
-1983 TGNGFAETIGND
+1983 TGHGFAETIGND

-2004 IANAKIGEDGF
+2004 ITNAKIGGDGF
-2015 AQEIKNSSKVENCRI
+2015 VHEIKNSSKVENCRI
-2030 SDAEI
+2030 RDAEI
-2035 TGNGFAGTIGNGGT
+2035 TGNGFARTIGNGGT

-2072 AGKVSACKIVNATIG
+2072 DGKVSACKIVNATIW

-2106 DQTQYDSSQIK
+2106 DKAQYDPEEIK
-2117 HYKPYKSKN
+2117 YYKPYKSKN
-2126 GIYDYV
+2126 GTYDYV
-2132 AIGIQPDGKRSSEF
+2132 AIGIRPDGTRSSEF
-2146 IVGFAKD
+2146 VAGFAKD
-2153 PTVGGASIK
+2153 PTVWNANIEK
-2162 RCYVAGSLYGAADVS
+2162 CYVAGSLYGTADVS
-2177 GFTGRTDKGAEL
+2177 GFIGRINQGAKL

-2199 AGREAYGF
+2199 AGLNAYGF
-2207 SQEIVDYN
+2207 ADKIEQYN

-2241 NGKVSGNYTAFWTVS
+2241 NGTVSDNYEAFWSVS
-2256 ADIWYPFYK
+2256 ADAWYPFYESK
-2265 NKTGGNSSNNY
+2265 REGTSSNNY
-2276 YLTECSINTSTGAPN
+2276 YLTECSINTDTGSSN
-2291 TSNYNTNGV
+2291 TLNYNSNGV

-2307 LSALSISGQVKATSA
+2307 LSASSISGQVQATSA

-2344 PEGMTAYG
+2344 PADMTAYG

-2367 ERIGDQYYLHG
+2367 EKIGDQYYLHG
-2378 VTADVNG
+2378 VTADANG
-2385 TEYMTIPGT
+2385 TEYMTLPDT
-2394 LLNETGKTVTEDGYL
+2394 LLNEAGKTVTDDGYL
-2409 LILKNTGGN
+2409 LILKNTGN
-2418 DGEYSIGFSN
+2418 EADSYSISFEN
-2428 VNGGNASEQY
+2428 VNGDN
-2438 TVGTDDANKAFV
+2438 GTGKYAIEKADADKVFV
-2450 QNDTLTS
+2450 KVSDALTG
-2457 AMKNALGIK
+2457 AIKNALGTK
-2466 QDCTVYRFDP
+2466 LDCTIYQFNP
-2476 INYLTL
+2476 INYLKIDA
-2482 NTEGFSARDT
+2482 ESFSALDT
-2492 YALYS
+2492 YAQYS
-2497 GGVGLTVR
+2497 GGVGLTVTQ
-2505 KGSNLIVKFSFL
+2505 GSNLMAKFSFL

-2543 QRDAAQDGADYIIR
+2543 QKDAAQDGADYIIR
-2557 SACQLKLLSD
+2557 SARQLKLLSD
-2567 WDGKALGGLGSWNNF
+2567 WDADSWKNNF
-2582 DSDLAKRCS
+2582 DKDLAKRYS
-2591 YLSSTNAGY
+2591 YLSSTNTGY
-2600 KNQLVIRQDMDIQA
+2600 KNHLVIRQDMDIQA
-2614 PDTNRILFE
+2614 PDINRILFG

-2633 YTVAG
+2633 YTVTG
-2638 ESAAKPVKLSG
+2638 ESTAKPVKLSG
-2649 LKSDFAKEIAPSGM
+2649 LTSDFAEKIVPSGM
-2663 ISSLVVEDAKYEL
+2663 ISSLVVEDATY
-2676 DSANQTRLD
+2676 R
-2685 VISASND
+2685 IASEDEAQSDKIRASTD
-2692 LESKGNKNEFV
+2692 LNSEGSNNEFV
-2703 RYNRGTISDVTIQ
+2703 RYNYGTISDVTIQ

-2727 QNEYA
+2727 QNEYV

-2738 GDDYKSGVI
+2738 GDDYRSGVI

-2791 SKDLGKDT
+2791 SKDLGKDA
-2799 DGNAVYVKAVVDN
+2799 DGNAVYAKAVVDS
-2812 CSVRNIVA
+2812 CAVRNTVA

-2831 VKPTTLFSSTEEQ
+2831 VELNVQLAADKQAVASSQ
-2844 AFASCRAEIR
+2844 ATIR

-2904 AKRRYYPYTDQA
+2904 AKRRYYPYTDLA

-2922 YELVTMTVKGNFSG
+2922 YELVTLTVKGDFSG
-2936 AGFAESND
+2936 AGFAGSND
-2944 ENCVIANCS
+2944 EKSGIVNCS
-2953 VTGKIDWKNKQN
+2953 VTGKIDWKNKKN
-2965 LAGFIDVNKGN
+2965 LAGFIYVNKGN

-2983 VIMGSKDNNA
+2983 VIMGSKDNA
-2993 SGKAS
+2993 SGKVS
-2998 GFVNKNVGSISC
+2998 GFVNKNEGSISF
-3010 CHSLGTIE
+3010 CHTLGTIE
-3018 GNKEIAGFAMKNSDK
+3018 GNSQIAGFTMENSNGK
-3033 NSDGEISCSYSAMWS
+3033 ISCSYSAMWS
-3048 YKAKE
+3048 YNANN
-3053 YSLFAPDNAGGT
+3053 YSYFSPGSNAGGA
-3065 FTSCYALSEDSNGTE
+3065 FTSCYALSSDSNGTE
-3080 ANGITKVTAETLK
+3080 ANGITKVAAETLK
-3093 SNTELSGVTAGTEVK
+3093 SKTELSGVTAGTAVK
-3108 TVAYGQLNTGL
+3108 TVAYGQLNAGL
-3119 SETSKY
+3119 NETSEY

-3157 SSAVFAEEAVPAL
+3157 SSAVFAGEAIPAL
-3170 MSEETADEDI
+3170 MSEEMADEDI
-3180 LQEEGPR
+3180 LQEEGPQ

-3199 LHLSEFVPQMKGWK
+3199 LNLSEFVPQRKGWK

-3312 EDENEAVNTG
+3312 EDENEAESTGNAEASADPSSIAG
-3322 TTETSEAGTTE
+3322 TTETPEEGVKE
-3333 LSTAG
+3333 PSTAG
-3338 TTETSEAGTT
+3338 TTETSEEGTT
-3348 ESSTAGTTETPEAGT
+3348 ESSIAGTTETPEAGT
-3363 TEPPT
+3363 TES
-3368 AGTTET
+3368 ATT
-3374 PEVGT
+3374 GT
-3379 TESSTAGTTETPK
+3379 TESPE

-3402 TTEMSE
+3402 TIEMSE
-3408 TGATESTELSSSG
+3408 TGTTESTELSSSG
-3421 TETSAENGGGTCYEI
+3421 TETSAENGGGTFYEI

>member
-61 AQNHLTAARANGQWS
+61 AQNHLTAARASGQWS

-85 GQEGS
+85 GQGGS
-90 RGTAMTYQPSDYNK
+90 RGTVMSYKPSDYDK
-104 ASDADEASREF
+104 VSDADAESRKF
-115 YYFTTENTA
+115 YYFTTESAEA

-169 PITEVDAKAV
+169 PITADDATAV
-179 SRTEPNDRRDY
+179 SLSRTDPDARRDY
-190 KADGKRTIIGYY
+190 KVDGKRTIIGYY

-239 PVCSKTGAQSFQTKL
+239 PVSSKEGAQNFQTKL
-254 KLTFEGVTSGEKA
+254 KLTFEGVTSGKKA
-267 VKEVDPSN
+267 VKEVDPSS

-288 AEESDGTFNV
+288 AEISAEPFDV

-325 VRKDGHFANL
+325 VRKDGHFADL

-346 VTVTL
+346 ITVTL

-374 TEKNG
+374 TEKNLSG
-379 IAASKTVVTVSNPRH
+379 IAAPKTVVTVSNPRH

-403 GVDFAVVKDTTVD
+403 GVDFAGKQIVKDTTVD

-421 RNLFWDEDTEAENV
+421 RNLFWDEDAEAEDV
-435 AKAQNQ
+435 AKAQSQ
-441 RETVTAFLPAIAS
+441 KETVTAFLPAIAS
-454 ATGMKSTY
+454 ATGMESPF
-462 GYYADGNQSIEKK
+462 GYYADGNQKIAKG
-475 DIQVYSYTSKKFG
+475 DIQVYSYTAKKFG
-488 TGAVTSEDTKAQ
+488 TGAVISEDAKAQ

-518 GNNHMLAAFRFEGK
+518 GNNHMLAAFRFEGM
-532 QEAALINRAAVLKV
+532 QEAALINRAAAVLKV

-561 VLNTSDG
+561 VLNASDG
-568 GNAEM
+568 SNAEM

-583 NSGYAGNDNSA
+583 NSGYAENNGA
-594 SVENVQIIW
+594 SVENVQIVW
-603 YQNGA
+603 YPEGT
-608 NKDGITTGNSKVT
+608 NKDGITTGNSAI
-621 TEPKAAGTMVY
+621 AAAPDAEGTMVY
-632 SGNGIASLLIGSI
+632 SENGIASLLIGSI
-645 DADRKLSAEE
+645 DADQKLSVEE

-661 GEPTKKFTI
+661 GEPSKKFII

-694 AAGMIGEIRS
+694 AAGIIGEIRS

-725 KTRCKINGKLTLNAM
+725 KTNCKINGKLTLNAM

-754 ANTVT
+754 ADTVT

-766 QKVYLEADTLQMNG
+766 QKVYLEANTLQMNG
-780 LRKEGQ
+780 LQKGSQ

-800 GKSVKAEDA
+800 GKSVKVEDA
-809 DLIARD
+809 DLIAKN
-815 VNVGIAEN
+815 VHVGIAEN

-830 TAGGIIGSVTGGTKT
+830 TAGGVIGSVTGGTKA

-856 SRLGGKQ
+856 SLLGGKK

-877 TLESVHVLATSQNEN
+877 VLESVHVLATGQNEN

-898 DKTTKNFRDLNI
+898 GKTTKNFRDLNI
-910 TAGQEQPS
+910 TVGQEQPS

-931 AGGFFGAVTDSS
+931 AGGFFGAVTDHA

-956 SMDAES
+956 SLNAES
-962 MGAGGSAQGTGNADL
+962 MGAGGSAKGTGNADL

-989 YCAGKATTIG
+989 YCADKTTTIG

-1004 DGVILTVQGSFTLG
+1004 DEVILTVQGNFTLG
-1018 ENGKK
+1018 ENDKK

-1041 TNVSVAIQN
+1041 TNVSVTIQN

-1121 SSGTAVLENLTVLT
+1121 SSGKAVLENLTVLT
-1135 PKTDAD
+1135 SKADAD

-1166 AEIGTESLQ
+1166 AESGTESLQ
-1175 IANAAVSG
+1175 ITNAAVSG
-1183 SGANDQIEA
+1183 SGTNDQIEA

-1199 AGETQAVATSISNSM
+1199 AGETQAAATSISNSM

-1257 RTSKSEENKPA
+1257 RTSKNEENKPA

-1322 GLIGDAQNLTAGNTY
+1322 GLIGDAQSLTAGNTY
-1337 CTGRVYGASGTN
+1337 CTGRVYGASG
-1349 TGSSTSSE
+1349 SSTSSGF
-1357 STANYG
+1357 TANYG
-1363 YYAGKLGSILSSG
+1363 YYAGKLGSISSSG

-1411 TVLTSADYYTENCP
+1411 TILTSADYYTENCP

-1457 FKTVINTSAR
+1457 FKTVINTSLAR

-1561 WNDHHLLTSSERY
+1561 WNNHHLLTSSERY

-1588 IKEAGGEQSLFLHI
+1588 IKEAGGEEQLFLHI

-1609 NTSINDSQWYTVISD
+1609 NTSINGSMWYTEISD
-1624 LKSIN
+1624 LKSID
-1629 KYACNEFDG
+1629 KYKCSEFDG
-1638 YVAYK
+1638 YEAYK

-1658 NNNAFGTGITIWKS
+1658 NNNAFGAGITIWKK
-1672 KYDSNQNKWI
+1672 KYDSNAKKWI
-1682 PESPKV
+1682 PENPKA

-1709 NVAYSWT
+1709 DVAYSWT

-1726 QAVIRSAEQLENLV
+1726 QAVIRSAEQLQKLANFEN
-1740 SFDNSCDGF
+1740 SSGSGYMKWNGT
-1749 LSNNGK
+1749 LSMW
-1755 RITVEQRLDITYD
+1755 IQQRLDITFD
-1768 EDKVTFYKNGNVNTE
+1768 DKKVLFYANNIATMESEYPDRYK
-1783 NQIYG
+1783 
-1788 SPTFNAIGKGTGG
+1788 SPTFNTISCGSQY
-1801 TFRSSLRPG
+1801 SSSRNG
-1810 KDENS
+1810 YDNS
-1815 KDYYVL
+1815 FYVL
-1821 DGLNHPLVGTGPG
+1821 DGLNNSLVKEIQ
-1834 VHGGTV
+1834 GGKLF
-1840 CDLQITNM
+1840 DIRISNM
-1848 HAQYVIGKV
+1848 TAENVV
-1857 QDKNGNISTPDFN
+1857 
-1870 GSVHDIYVKNS
+1870 GSVHDNLQTNSAYNIVIYDSIFTKSIINS
-1881 ELTDG
+1881 IINAEVSDIHADGSEMNLDGMCLT
-1886 VIKEIRQAHVYAC
+1886 
-1899 KIQHT
+1899 
-1904 KITNNGFSQSIGNA
+1904 ITNGKFSNGTIANSKIERNGFA
-1918 SKVSDCTLEDVEIGQ
+1918 
-1933 NGFVETIGIDGTST
+1933 ETINNGGAVT
-1947 VMNCTITNAKIGGD
+1947 NCTITNAKIGGD
-1961 GFTREIKINSE
+1961 GFAQEIKNSSK
-1972 VENCRISDAEI
+1972 VKNCSISDAEI
-1983 TGNGFAETIGND
+1983 TGHGFAETIGND

-2004 IANAKIGEDGF
+2004 ITNAKIGGDGF
-2015 AQEIKNSSKVENCRI
+2015 VYEIKNSSKVENCRI
-2030 SDAEI
+2030 RDAEI
-2035 TGNGFAGTIGNGGT
+2035 TGNGFARTIGNGGT

-2072 AGKVSACKIVNATIG
+2072 DGKVSACKIVNATIW

-2106 DQTQYDSSQIK
+2106 DKAQYDPEEIK
-2117 HYKPYKSKN
+2117 YYKPYKSKN
-2126 GIYDYV
+2126 GTYDYV
-2132 AIGIQPDGKRSSEF
+2132 AIGIRPDGTRSSEF
-2146 IVGFAKD
+2146 VAGFAKD
-2153 PTVGGASIK
+2153 PTVWNANIEK
-2162 RCYVAGSLYGAADVS
+2162 CYVAGSLYGTADVS
-2177 GFTGRTDKGAEL
+2177 GFIGRINQGAKL

-2199 AGREAYGF
+2199 AGLNAYGF
-2207 SQEIVDYN
+2207 ADKIEQYN

-2241 NGKVSGNYTAFWTVS
+2241 NGTVSDNYEAFWSVS
-2256 ADIWYPFYK
+2256 ADAWYPFYESK
-2265 NKTGGNSSNNY
+2265 REGTSSNNY
-2276 YLTECSINTSTGAPN
+2276 YLTECSINTDTGSSN
-2291 TSNYNTNGV
+2291 TLNYNSNGV

-2307 LSALSISGQVKATSA
+2307 LSASSISGQVQATSA

-2344 PEGMTAYG
+2344 PADMTAYG

-2367 ERIGDQYYLHG
+2367 EKIGDQYYLHG
-2378 VTADVNG
+2378 VTADANG
-2385 TEYMTIPGT
+2385 TEYMTLPDT
-2394 LLNETGKTVTEDGYL
+2394 LLNEAGKTVTDDGYL
-2409 LILKNTGGN
+2409 LILKNTGN
-2418 DGEYSIGFSN
+2418 EADSYSISFEN
-2428 VNGGNASEQY
+2428 VNGDNGTGKYAIEKADADKVFVKAS
-2438 TVGTDDANKAFV
+2438 DA
-2450 QNDTLTS
+2450 LTG
-2457 AMKNALGIK
+2457 AIKNALGTK
-2466 QDCTVYRFDP
+2466 LDCTIYQFNP
-2476 INYLTL
+2476 INYLKIDA
-2482 NTEGFSARDT
+2482 ESFSALDT
-2492 YALYS
+2492 YAQYS
-2497 GGVGLTVR
+2497 GGVGLTVTQ
-2505 KGSNLIVKFSFL
+2505 GSNLMAKFSFL

-2543 QRDAAQDGADYIIR
+2543 QKDAAQDGADYIIR
-2557 SACQLKLLSD
+2557 SARQLKLLSD
-2567 WDGKALGGLGSWNNF
+2567 WDADSWKNNF
-2582 DSDLAKRCS
+2582 DKDLAKRYS
-2591 YLSSTNAGY
+2591 YLSSTNTGY
-2600 KNQLVIRQDMDIQA
+2600 KNHLVIRQDMDIQA
-2614 PDTNRILFE
+2614 PDINRILFG

-2633 YTVAG
+2633 YTVTG
-2638 ESAAKPVKLSG
+2638 ESTAKPVKLSG
-2649 LKSDFAKEIAPSGM
+2649 LTSDFAEKIVPSGM
-2663 ISSLVVEDAKYEL
+2663 ISSLVVEDATY
-2676 DSANQTRLD
+2676 R
-2685 VISASND
+2685 IASEDEAQSDKIRASTD
-2692 LESKGNKNEFV
+2692 LNSEGSNNEFV
-2703 RYNRGTISDVTIQ
+2703 RYNYGTISDVTIQ

-2727 QNEYA
+2727 QNEYV

-2738 GDDYKSGVI
+2738 GDDYRSGVI
-2747 QNCVIRNSDVKGA
+2747 QNCVIRNSEVKGA

-2768 GSITDSS
+2768 GSITGSS

-2791 SKDLGKDT
+2791 SKDLGKDA
-2799 DGNAVYVKAVVDN
+2799 DGNAVYAKAVVDS
-2812 CSVRNIVA
+2812 CAVRNTVA

-2831 VKPTTLFSSTEEQ
+2831 EKPTAPFLSTEEQ

-2854 NCSVVNG
+2854 NCNVVNG
-2861 VISGYGFAYEN
+2861 VISGYGFVYKN
-2872 EKNGLIENCQIYGD
+2872 EINGLIENCQIYGD

-2904 AKRRYYPYTDQA
+2904 ANRRYYPYTDQA
-2916 TQRKAA
+2916 AQRKAA
-2922 YELVTMTVKGNFSG
+2922 YELVTLTVKGDFPG
-2936 AGFAESND
+2936 AGFGGSND
-2944 ENCVIANCS
+2944 EKSGIANCS
-2953 VTGKIDWKNKQN
+2953 VTGTIDWENKKN

-2983 VIMGSKDNNA
+2983 VIMGSKGNNA
-2993 SGKAS
+2993 RGKAS
-2998 GFVNKNVGSISC
+2998 GFVNKNEGSISF
-3010 CHSLGTIE
+3010 CHTLGTIE
-3018 GNKEIAGFAMKNSDK
+3018 GKSQIAGFTMENSNGK
-3033 NSDGEISCSYSAMWS
+3033 ISCSYSAMWS
-3048 YKAKE
+3048 YNANN
-3053 YSLFAPDNAGGT
+3053 YSYFSPDNADGT
-3065 FTSCYALSEDSNGTE
+3065 FTSCYALSVRNGTE

-3093 SNTELSGVTAGTEVK
+3093 SKTELSGVASGTEVK

-3119 SETSKY
+3119 NETSKY
-3125 PFPCGSPITNYGD
+3125 PFPCGSLITNYGD
-3138 WKENVTA
+3138 WQENVNA
-3145 SGKEKTVTLLAG
+3145 SGKEKMVTLLAG
-3157 SSAVFAEEAVPAL
+3157 SNAAFAGEAIPAP
-3170 MSEETADEDI
+3170 MSEEMADEDI

-3199 LHLSEFVPQMKGWK
+3199 LDLSVFVPQMKGWK

-3243 LSDGDAEASGSSK
+3243 ISDGDAEASDSSK
-3256 AVYELETGTKSYHY
+3256 AVYELEIGTKSYHY

-3312 EDENEAVNTG
+3312 DDENEAESIGKVEASADPSSITG
-3322 TTETSEAGTTE
+3322 TTETPEEGTTE
-3333 LSTAG
+3333 SSTAG
-3338 TTETSEAGTT
+3338 TTETPEEGTT

-3363 TEPPT
+3363 TES
-3368 AGTTET
+3368 ATT
-3374 PEVGT
+3374 GT
-3379 TESSTAGTTETPK
+3379 TESPE

-3421 TETSAENGGGTCYEI
+3421 TETSAENGGGTFYEI

>member
-1 MECQMRRYH
+1 MRRYH

-61 AQNHLTAARANGQWS
+61 AQNHLTAAEANGQWDA
-76 SFLEKTAAE
+76 FLKKTSGTNSEAA
-85 GQEGS
+85 
-90 RGTAMTYQPSDYNK
+90 RGVELANGPAGYDKTSDK
-104 ASDADEASREF
+104 DAASRKF
-115 YYFTTENTA
+115 YSFTTESDEA
-124 VKNGAEALI
+124 VQKGAVSLI

-147 FYVEYDAASGTVFGV
+147 FYVEYDAASGTVYGV
-162 FYTDSDH
+162 FYTDADH
-169 PITEVDAKAV
+169 EITADDAEKV
-179 SRTEPNDRRDY
+179 SRTDPDARRDY
-190 KADGKRTIIGYY
+190 KVDGKRTIIGYY

-239 PVCSKTGAQSFQTKL
+239 PVSSKTGAQSFKTKL
-254 KLTFEGVTSGEKA
+254 KLTFEGVTSGEKT
-267 VKEVDPSN
+267 VKEVDPST
-275 PSSQTDAFSSAVL
+275 PSSQTDAFSRAVL
-288 AEESDGTFNV
+288 AEKSAGTFDV
-298 VIPSSGASAQQTKA
+298 VIPSSGASAQQKQP
-312 VKAEYYAIVLDSI
+312 VNAEYYAIVLDSI
-325 VRKDGHFANL
+325 VRKDGHFADL

-346 VTVTL
+346 ITATL

-374 TEKNG
+374 TEKNLSG
-379 IAASKTVVTVSNPRH
+379 IPASKTMVTVSNPRH

-403 GVDFAVVKDTTVD
+403 GVDFAGIVKDTTVD

-421 RNLFWDEDTEAENV
+421 RNLFWDEDAEAENV

-441 RETVTAFLPAIAS
+441 KETVTAFLPAIAS
-454 ATGMKSTY
+454 ATGMESPF
-462 GYYADGNQSIEKK
+462 GYYADGNQEIAKG
-475 DIQVYSYTSKKFG
+475 DIQVYSYTAKKFG
-488 TGAVTSEDTKAQ
+488 TGAVTSEDDKAQ

-518 GNNHMLAAFRFEGK
+518 GNNHMLAAFRFEGM
-532 QEAALINRAAVLKV
+532 QEAALINRAAAVLKV

-583 NSGYAGNDNSA
+583 NSGYAENNGA
-594 SVENVQIIW
+594 SVENVQIVW
-603 YQNGA
+603 YPEGA
-608 NKDGITTGNSKVT
+608 NKNGLT
-621 TEPKAAGTMVY
+621 TENSAITAATDAEGTMVY
-632 SGNGIASLLIGSI
+632 SENGIASLLIGSI
-645 DADRKLSAEE
+645 DADHKLSAEE
-655 GQTVQQ
+655 GQTAQQ

-714 SGDAD
+714 AGDAD

-725 KTRCKINGKLTLNAM
+725 KTNCKINGKLTLNAM

-754 ANTVT
+754 ADTVT

-786 SIGILGGLIGSVEG
+786 STGILGGLIGSVEG
-800 GKSVKAEDA
+800 GKSVKVEEA
-809 DLIARD
+809 DLIAKN
-815 VNVGIAEN
+815 VHVGIAEN

-830 TAGGIIGSVTGGTKT
+830 TAGGIIGSVTGGTKA

-877 TLESVHVLATSQNEN
+877 TLESVHVLATGQNEN

-898 DKTTKNFRDLNI
+898 GKTTKTFRDLNI
-910 TAGQEQPS
+910 TVGQEQPS
-918 LTVTADQTVMNSS
+918 LTVAADQTVMGSS
-931 AGGFFGAVTDSS
+931 AGGFFGAVTDHA

-956 SMDAES
+956 SLNAES
-962 MGAGGSAQGTGNADL
+962 MGAGGSAKGTGNADL

-989 YCAGKATTIG
+989 YCADKTTTIG

-1004 DGVILTVQGSFTLG
+1004 DEVILTVQGNFTLG
-1018 ENGKK
+1018 ENDKK

-1041 TNVSVAIQN
+1041 TNVSVTIQN
-1050 VPLTVRTMTAYAEGT
+1050 VPLTVRTMTAYAEGS

-1081 NVSGITLKDCNLSA
+1081 NVSGITLKECYLSA
-1095 NSVNLGAIETAS
+1095 NSVNLGAIEAAS

-1121 SSGTAVLENLTVLT
+1121 SSVKAVLENLTVLT
-1135 PKTDAD
+1135 PKADAD

-1166 AEIGTESLQ
+1166 AESGTESLQ

-1183 SGANDQIEA
+1183 SGTNDQIEA
-1192 GSSAGGL
+1192 GGSAGGL
-1199 AGETQAVATSISNSM
+1199 AGETQAAATIISNSM

-1245 GAVTIQ
+1245 GTVTIQ

-1257 RTSKSEENKPA
+1257 RTSKNEENKPA

-1322 GLIGDAQNLTAGNTY
+1322 GLIGDAQSLTAGNTY

-1363 YYAGKLGSILSSG
+1363 YYAGKLGSISSSG

-1411 TVLTSADYYTENCP
+1411 TILTSADYYTEKCP
-1425 LKLNESSAS
+1425 LKLNKSSAS

-1449 KNNKTVYP
+1449 ENNKTVYP
-1457 FKTVINTSAR
+1457 FKTVINTSLAR

-1588 IKEAGGEQSLFLHI
+1588 IKEAGGEEQLFLHI

-1609 NTSINDSQWYTVISD
+1609 NTSINGSMWYTEISD
-1624 LKSIN
+1624 LKSID
-1629 KYACNEFDG
+1629 KYKCSEFDG
-1638 YVAYK
+1638 YEAYK

-1658 NNNAFGTGITIWKS
+1658 NNNAFGAGITIWKK
-1672 KYDSNQNKWI
+1672 KYDSNAKKWI
-1682 PESPKV
+1682 PENPKA

-1709 NVAYSWT
+1709 DVAYSWT

-1726 QAVIRSAEQLENLV
+1726 QAVIRSAEQLQKLANFEN
-1740 SFDNSCDGF
+1740 SSGSGYMKWNGT
-1749 LSNNGK
+1749 LSMW
-1755 RITVEQRLDITYD
+1755 IQQRLDITFD
-1768 EDKVTFYKNGNVNTE
+1768 DKKVLFYANNIATMESEYPDRYK
-1783 NQIYG
+1783 
-1788 SPTFNAIGKGTGG
+1788 SPTFNTISCGSQY
-1801 TFRSSLRPG
+1801 SSSRNG
-1810 KDENS
+1810 YDNS
-1815 KDYYVL
+1815 FYVL
-1821 DGLNHPLVGTGPG
+1821 DGLNNSLVKEIQ
-1834 VHGGTV
+1834 GGKLF
-1840 CDLQITNM
+1840 DIRISNM
-1848 HAQYVIGKV
+1848 TAENVV
-1857 QDKNGNISTPDFN
+1857 
-1870 GSVHDIYVKNS
+1870 GSVHDNLQTNSAYNIVIYDSIFTKSIINS
-1881 ELTDG
+1881 IINAEVSDIHADGSEMNLDGMCLT
-1886 VIKEIRQAHVYAC
+1886 
-1899 KIQHT
+1899 
-1904 KITNNGFSQSIGNA
+1904 ITNGKFSNGTIANSKIERNGFA
-1918 SKVSDCTLEDVEIGQ
+1918 
-1933 NGFVETIGIDGTST
+1933 ETINNGGAVT
-1947 VMNCTITNAKIGGD
+1947 NCTITNAKIGGD
-1961 GFTREIKINSE
+1961 GFAQEIKNSSK
-1972 VENCRISDAEI
+1972 VKNCSISDAEI
-1983 TGNGFAETIGND
+1983 TGHGFAETIGND

-2004 IANAKIGEDGF
+2004 ITNAKIGGDGF
-2015 AQEIKNSSKVENCRI
+2015 VHEIKNSSKVENCRI
-2030 SDAEI
+2030 RDAEI
-2035 TGNGFAGTIGNGGT
+2035 TGNGFARTIGNGGT

-2072 AGKVSACKIVNATIG
+2072 DGKVSACKIVNATIW

-2106 DQTQYDSSQIK
+2106 DKAQYDPEEIK
-2117 HYKPYKSKN
+2117 YYKPYKSKN
-2126 GIYDYV
+2126 GTYDYV
-2132 AIGIQPDGKRSSEF
+2132 AIGIRPDGTRSSEF
-2146 IVGFAKD
+2146 VAGFAKD
-2153 PTVGGASIK
+2153 PTVWNANIEK
-2162 RCYVAGSLYGAADVS
+2162 CYVAGSLYGTADVS
-2177 GFTGRTDKGAEL
+2177 GFIGRINQGAKL

-2199 AGREAYGF
+2199 AGLNAYGF
-2207 SQEIVDYN
+2207 ADKIEQYN

-2241 NGKVSGNYTAFWTVS
+2241 NGTVSDNYEAFWSVS
-2256 ADIWYPFYK
+2256 ADAWYPFYESK
-2265 NKTGGNSSNNY
+2265 REGTSSNNY
-2276 YLTECSINTSTGAPN
+2276 YLTECSINTDTGSSN
-2291 TSNYNTNGV
+2291 TLNYNSNGV

-2307 LSALSISGQVKATSA
+2307 LSASSISGQVQATSA

-2344 PEGMTAYG
+2344 PADMTAYG

-2367 ERIGDQYYLHG
+2367 EKIGDQYYLHG
-2378 VTADVNG
+2378 VTADANG
-2385 TEYMTIPGT
+2385 TEYMTLPDT
-2394 LLNETGKTVTEDGYL
+2394 LLNEAGKTVTDDGYL
-2409 LILKNTGGN
+2409 LILKNTGN
-2418 DGEYSIGFSN
+2418 EADSYSISFEN
-2428 VNGGNASEQY
+2428 VNGDNGTGKYAIEKADADKVFVKAS
-2438 TVGTDDANKAFV
+2438 DA
-2450 QNDTLTS
+2450 LTG
-2457 AMKNALGIK
+2457 AIKNALGTK
-2466 QDCTVYRFDP
+2466 LDCTIYQFNP
-2476 INYLTL
+2476 INYLKIDA
-2482 NTEGFSARDT
+2482 ESFSALDT
-2492 YALYS
+2492 YAQYS
-2497 GGVGLTVR
+2497 GGVGLTVTQ
-2505 KGSNLIVKFSFL
+2505 GSNLMAKFSFL

-2543 QRDAAQDGADYIIR
+2543 QKDAAQDGADYIIR
-2557 SACQLKLLSD
+2557 SARQLKLLSD
-2567 WDGKALGGLGSWNNF
+2567 WDADSWKNNF
-2582 DSDLAKRCS
+2582 DKDLAKRYS
-2591 YLSSTNAGY
+2591 YLSSTNTGY
-2600 KNQLVIRQDMDIQA
+2600 KNHLVIRQDMDIQA
-2614 PDTNRILFE
+2614 PDINRILFG

-2633 YTVAG
+2633 YTVTG
-2638 ESAAKPVKLSG
+2638 ESTAKPVKLSG
-2649 LKSDFAKEIAPSGM
+2649 LTSDFAEKIVPSGM
-2663 ISSLVVEDAKYEL
+2663 ISSLVVEDATY
-2676 DSANQTRLD
+2676 R
-2685 VISASND
+2685 IASEDEAQSDKIRASTD
-2692 LESKGNKNEFV
+2692 LNSEGSNNEFV
-2703 RYNRGTISDVTIQ
+2703 RYNYGTISDVTIQ

-2727 QNEYA
+2727 QNEYV

-2738 GDDYKSGVI
+2738 GDDYRSGVI

-2791 SKDLGKDT
+2791 SKDLGKDA
-2799 DGNAVYVKAVVDN
+2799 DGNAVYAKAVVDS
-2812 CSVRNIVA
+2812 CAVRNTVA

-2831 VKPTTLFSSTEEQ
+2831 VELNAQLAADKQAVASSQ
-2844 AFASCRAEIR
+2844 ATIR

-2904 AKRRYYPYTDQA
+2904 AKRRYYPYTDLA

-2922 YELVTMTVKGNFSG
+2922 YELVTLTVKGDFSG
-2936 AGFAESND
+2936 AGFAGSND
-2944 ENCVIANCS
+2944 EKSGIVNCS
-2953 VTGKIDWKNKQN
+2953 VTGKIDWKNKKN
-2965 LAGFIDVNKGN
+2965 LAGFIYVNKGN

-2983 VIMGSKDNNA
+2983 VIMGSKDNA

-2998 GFVNKNVGSISC
+2998 GFVNKNDGSISF
-3010 CHSLGTIE
+3010 CHTLGTIE
-3018 GNKEIAGFAMKNSDK
+3018 GNSQIAGFTMENSNGK
-3033 NSDGEISCSYSAMWS
+3033 ISCSYSAMWS
-3048 YKAKE
+3048 YNANN
-3053 YSLFAPDNAGGT
+3053 YSYFSPGSNAGGA
-3065 FTSCYALSEDSNGTE
+3065 FTSCYALSSDSNGTE
-3080 ANGITKVTAETLK
+3080 ANGITKVAAETLK
-3093 SNTELSGVTAGTEVK
+3093 SKTELSGVTAGTAVK
-3108 TVAYGQLNTGL
+3108 TVAYGQLNAGL
-3119 SETSKY
+3119 NETSEY

-3157 SSAVFAEEAVPAL
+3157 SSAVFAGEAIPAL
-3170 MSEETADEDI
+3170 MSEEMADEDI
-3180 LQEEGPR
+3180 LQEEGPQ

-3199 LHLSEFVPQMKGWK
+3199 LNLSEFVPQRKGWK

-3243 LSDGDAEASGSSK
+3243 ISDGDAEASDSSK
-3256 AVYELETGTKSYHY
+3256 AVYELEIGTKSYHY

-3312 EDENEAVNTG
+3312 DDENEAESIGKVEASADPSSITG
-3322 TTETSEAGTTE
+3322 TTETPEE
-3333 LSTAG
+3333 
-3338 TTETSEAGTT
+3338 GTT
-3348 ESSTAGTTETPEAGT
+3348 ESSTAGTTETPEEGT
-3363 TEPPT
+3363 TESSI

-3374 PEVGT
+3374 PEAGT
-3379 TESSTAGTTETPK
+3379 TESATTGTTESPE

-3408 TGATESTELSSSG
+3408 IGATESTELSSSG
-3421 TETSAENGGGTCYEI
+3421 TETSAENGGGTFYEI